1 MIKQAIEKI
10 EELVNAREENK
21 LEQVEIKK
29 MNYYKFGGNLKRIVT
44 PSIDLV
50 RVHSLNGLVEMI

>member
-29 MNYYKFGGNLKRIVT
+29 MNYYKFGGN
-44 PSIDLV
+44 
-50 RVHSLNGLVEMI
+50 